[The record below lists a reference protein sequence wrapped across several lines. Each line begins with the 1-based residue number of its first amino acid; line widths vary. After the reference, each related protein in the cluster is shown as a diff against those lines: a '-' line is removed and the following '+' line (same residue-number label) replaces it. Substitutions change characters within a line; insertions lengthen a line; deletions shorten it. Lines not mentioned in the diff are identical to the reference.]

1 MSVLSVL
8 SVRKWG
14 LCSVQHG
21 SVFSMEA
28 SVHFSTISC
37 SVYELVFSSAHSDYQ
52 RPSLLSVREYR
63 GFVFNTARFCVQYR
77 SLCSV
82 EHGFV
87 FNTGACVQ
95 LSTVASV
102 RSAAERAGTD
112 GVVREGAGVTKSRG
126 GWYCGIGRN
135 RERYELWP
143 MLGAIG

>member
-82 EHGFV
+82 EHGGV
-87 FNTGACVQ
+87 GAV
-95 LSTVASV
+95 
-102 RSAAERAGTD
+102 
-112 GVVREGAGVTKSRG
+112 RG
-126 GWYCGIGRN
+126 GTGRHGWSGSGRRRGYKKPRRMVLRY
-135 RERYELWP
+135 REES
-143 MLGAIG
+143 